1 MSPLDEPPSGS
12 TKMNLDAGHSRA
24 KATDVYTGVE
34 AGAVV
39 NGEWSTGLVPS
50 MDSCF
55 EVFGSYM

>member
-1 MSPLDEPPSGS
+1 
-12 TKMNLDAGHSRA
+12 MNLDADHSRA